1 LSDIASLAPSGG
13 GGGIVKV
20 DAPWRISRKGHS
32 TFGCA
37 LATGCGSFCVAPEK
51 KLAILSLNEGVL
63 GGEGAGGV
71 AAGVEGGVAAG
82 AAAGVEEGVAAG
94 VDAVVTGDPTLPL
107 PHPALSNNKASNA
120 AAAGRWHRGVSPNPR
135 KVPRLIAHPRSS
147 SFIANQL

>member
-1 LSDIASLAPSGG
+1 
-13 GGGIVKV
+13 
-20 DAPWRISRKGHS
+20 
-32 TFGCA
+32 

-71 AAGVEGGVAAG
+71 AAGAEV
-82 AAAGVEEGVAAG
+82 GVAAG

-107 PHPALSNNKASNA
+107 PHPALSNNNASNA
-120 AAAGRWHRGVSPNPR
+120 VAASRLHRGVSPNPR

>member
-32 TFGCA
+32 TSGCA

-71 AAGVEGGVAAG
+71 AAGAEVGVAD
-82 AAAGVEEGVAAG
+82 G

-107 PHPALSNNKASNA
+107 PHPALSNNNASNA
-120 AAAGRWHRGVSPNPR
+120 VAAGRLHRGVSPNPR